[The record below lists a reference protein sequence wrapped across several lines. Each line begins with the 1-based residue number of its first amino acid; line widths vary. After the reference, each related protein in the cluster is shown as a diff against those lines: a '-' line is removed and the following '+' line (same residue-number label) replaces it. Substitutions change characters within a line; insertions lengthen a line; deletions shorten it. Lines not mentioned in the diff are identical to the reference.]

1 MSGLD
6 IMYWIS
12 GTAIFFGV
20 AMFLLWLYD
29 KYNDK
34 NENDTTVL

>member
-1 MSGLD
+1 MSGMD

-12 GTAIFFGV
+12 GTAIFFGL

-29 KYNDK
+29 RYNDK
-34 NENDTTVL
+34 DDDTTVL